1 MRRVVPER
9 LRLPPAA
16 PPVDRQA
23 ALLLPLL
30 PGADRLVRQC
40 PGAELPGPEGAV
52 PPLRRGDLDPL
63 PAPRGDDGGTLR
75 PAFPGPGRV
84 ERLRRAGVPRRGP
97 ARADPDRRAPP
108 DPAERHHPA
117 RDRRGPP
124 HQPSARH
131 GRKRR
136 RWRRR
141 GLRSGGARV
150 AAGRLLRCLARVR
163 HPLGGERRLPPLAG
177 APRRPARA
185 QGGRNRPRRLQ
196 APGDDRGVPRR
207 APAPLLPV
215 RRRRVGGRL
224 RPADDPLRR
233 LRLEVEAA
241 VRRLPRIGGDPGDL
255 RGRSARRLVYAP
267 RRDRAVRGSLLRSY
281 EGQIKIFLVL
291 LVLFLAIAIYFDFHL
306 LVVARNAVQEEVGRR
321 MALEADLVRFE
332 LERDQMLRGLTAS
345 AGQPPYIPPTFL
357 DRMARLKGMRAVE
370 ILSLDGRVIS
380 SSDPQRVGRDDAL
393 ISGED
398 GGPRRSL
405 LTGGSVVTPV
415 AREAPRYATIAAYRP
430 IQDRGRAAVAF
441 IRVEEEV
448 PILASVDLNLRTIAS
463 LQAGGLVFVLVL
475 VILFA
480 HWLLQ
485 PYRRLARAAGEAPGA
500 IAADAAEPPDEP
512 DYLVA
517 AFQGVLDKLHEQ
529 EQQVL
534 RLKQEREGP
543 AGAPVLPGDRLIRGM
558 TSAVLVF
565 DGAGRLTVLNAAAE
579 GLLGI
584 TRQAAVGR
592 FHSDL
597 LAPHARLLDLVGRSL
612 ASGESHSREVV
623 PLVTPS
629 GRVAHLGAM
638 VSPMRSETGEGGGG
652 TAVQGVVC
660 LLADLTEIKALRE
673 VGGIEKVVDDFLR
686 YARPGSLDLQE
697 VDLRALIDGLVGELQ
712 DDPRVRGV
720 RLEVEGSFPPI
731 VGDETLIRQ
740 AVHNLVLNAAES
752 FGGRE
757 GTAPGAAPA
766 PDGRGGGARVVV
778 RGSPADGPQGG
789 ARIEIEDNGPGIA
802 RQELARIFTPFY
814 TTKER
819 GTGLGL
825 ALVQKAAVLHDG
837 RVEVESD
844 EGRGARFTLVLPTRP
859 GAT

>member
-1 MRRVVPER
+1 M
-9 LRLPPAA
+9 
-16 PPVDRQA
+16 
-23 ALLLPLL
+23 
-30 PGADRLVRQC
+30 
-40 PGAELPGPEGAV
+40 
-52 PPLRRGDLDPL
+52 
-63 PAPRGDDGGTLR
+63 
-75 PAFPGPGRV
+75 
-84 ERLRRAGVPRRGP
+84 
-97 ARADPDRRAPP
+97 
-108 DPAERHHPA
+108 
-117 RDRRGPP
+117 
-124 HQPSARH
+124 
-131 GRKRR
+131 
-136 RWRRR
+136 
-141 GLRSGGARV
+141 
-150 AAGRLLRCLARVR
+150 
-163 HPLGGERRLPPLAG
+163 
-177 APRRPARA
+177 
-185 QGGRNRPRRLQ
+185 
-196 APGDDRGVPRR
+196 
-207 APAPLLPV
+207 
-215 RRRRVGGRL
+215 
-224 RPADDPLRR
+224 
-233 LRLEVEAA
+233 
-241 VRRLPRIGGDPGDL
+241 
-255 RGRSARRLVYAP
+255 
-267 RRDRAVRGSLLRSY
+267 RGSPLRSY
-281 EGQIKIFLVL
+281 EGQIKMFLVL

-306 LVVARNAVQEEVGRR
+306 LVVARNAVQEEVVRR

-332 LERDQMLRGLTAS
+332 LERDQMLRGLTAD

-500 IAADAAEPPDEP
+500 VAADAAGPSGEP

-517 AFQGVLDKLHEQ
+517 AVPGVLDKLHEQ
-529 EQQVL
+529 EHEVL
-534 RLKQEREGP
+534 RLKQEREGT
-543 AGAPVLPGDRLIRGM
+543 AGVPVLPGDRLIRGM

-592 FHSDL
+592 LHSDL

-623 PLVTPS
+623 PLMTPS

-673 VGGIEKVVDDFLR
+673 RVGLKENLAALGEMSAGIAHEFRNSLATIQGYARLIARNGGAPPDAAREHAEAILREVGGIEKVVDDFLR
-686 YARPGSLDLQE
+686 YARPGSLDLGE
-697 VDLRALIDGLVGELQ
+697 VDLRGLIDGLVGELRG
-712 DDPRVRGV
+712 DPRVRGV

-740 AVHNLVLNAAES
+740 AVHNLILNAAES
-752 FGGRE
+752 FGGWE
-757 GTAPGAAPA
+757 GTAPGGAPA
-766 PDGRGGGARVVV
+766 PDGRGDGARVVV
-778 RGSPADGPQGG
+778 RGSPADIPQGG
-789 ARIEIEDNGPGIA
+789 ARIEVEDNGPGIA

-844 EGRGARFTLVLPTRP
+844 EGCGARFTLVLPTRP
-859 GAT
+859 GATAPPGPLS

>member
-1 MRRVVPER
+1 M
-9 LRLPPAA
+9 
-16 PPVDRQA
+16 
-23 ALLLPLL
+23 
-30 PGADRLVRQC
+30 
-40 PGAELPGPEGAV
+40 
-52 PPLRRGDLDPL
+52 
-63 PAPRGDDGGTLR
+63 
-75 PAFPGPGRV
+75 
-84 ERLRRAGVPRRGP
+84 
-97 ARADPDRRAPP
+97 
-108 DPAERHHPA
+108 
-117 RDRRGPP
+117 
-124 HQPSARH
+124 
-131 GRKRR
+131 
-136 RWRRR
+136 
-141 GLRSGGARV
+141 
-150 AAGRLLRCLARVR
+150 
-163 HPLGGERRLPPLAG
+163 
-177 APRRPARA
+177 
-185 QGGRNRPRRLQ
+185 
-196 APGDDRGVPRR
+196 
-207 APAPLLPV
+207 
-215 RRRRVGGRL
+215 
-224 RPADDPLRR
+224 
-233 LRLEVEAA
+233 
-241 VRRLPRIGGDPGDL
+241 
-255 RGRSARRLVYAP
+255 
-267 RRDRAVRGSLLRSY
+267 RGSLLRSY

-592 FHSDL
+592 LHSDL

-660 LLADLTEIKALRE
+660 LLADLTEIKALRERVGLKENLAALGEMSAGIAHEFRNSLATIQGYARLIARNGGNGGAPPDAAREHAEAILRE

-859 GAT
+859 GATVTPGPLS